1 MGFGIGLGGKKGKG
15 NLKDVVDL
23 AVAKEREDME
33 ASEKE
38 KEREEAHARAAIRW
52 AQREREIQAQ
62 VQGQGQAQPPI
73 RAVPQSSWREPGM
86 GPDSARQSLER
97 DITPRTQ
104 PGYRPPIRSLTQTS
118 WTEPGQETERER
130 ESLERHAGGS
140 LGRIRGGM
148 DERDGNEPGGGSLGV
163 GVNRRRDGDAARIL
177 TTWSKVLPRIMNVSP
192 SSRSHNGSQGK
203 QKLQAV
209 VKQIQDELGGGNT
222 KSHFE
227 DSRARSPIHPE
238 PSQNWIDETPVYEGK
253 RTKQRFRESERER
266 IVREL
271 KAADERLARVRD
283 GRESIECDKNQKN

>member
-1 MGFGIGLGGKKGKG
+1 ML
-15 NLKDVVDL
+15 
-23 AVAKEREDME
+23 
-33 ASEKE
+33 
-38 KEREEAHARAAIRW
+38 
-52 AQREREIQAQ
+52 
-62 VQGQGQAQPPI
+62 
-73 RAVPQSSWREPGM
+73 
-86 GPDSARQSLER
+86 R
-97 DITPRTQ
+97 DI
-104 PGYRPPIRSLTQTS
+104 
-118 WTEPGQETERER
+118 
-130 ESLERHAGGS
+130 GGS

-163 GVNRRRDGDAARIL
+163 GVNRRRDGDAATIL
-177 TTWSKVLPRIMNVSP
+177 TTWSKVLPRTMNVSP
-192 SSRSHNGSQGK
+192 SSRSHNGSQRK
-203 QKLQAV
+203 QKLQTV

-283 GRESIECDKNQKN
+283 GRGSIECDKNQKNGNRNKDTS